1 MNMKQYETFE
11 LRFGGETLP
20 DAWAQIDLTATFSC
34 AQESLTVKGFY
45 DGESDGRGVY
55 VVRFLPQ
62 YAGVYRY
69 QVRGAVTAEGE
80 IVCEASSPEAH
91 GIVRAV
97 GTHFAFAD
105 GAPYIPFGTTV
116 YALISQ
122 DDALVE
128 QTLQSLAAAPFNKLR
143 LCVFPKDYDYN
154 HNEPP
159 LYAFARREDGS
170 WDTSRPS
177 IAFYQ
182 RLERILR
189 RIAALGIQLDLILFH
204 PYDRWGFAAMPQ
216 AEDGQEVPAYPYPYV
231 ELDPAY
237 VEKLAYEGYFENGCC
252 FGVAKAIL
260 VALRE
265 KVGYPY
271 TVIPEEMFAN
281 GKEGY
286 TCGTLCGAL
295 GGAVAMIGLVCA
307 SADSRQLTKDLFAWY
322 CSTNLPIYQ
331 PEAAAPVQTVAP
343 SVNCID
349 SITKFMTAAN
359 VERGDIIR
367 KRRCGGLSGDVA
379 RRTVELLNAHFGFA
393 ELPVAS
399 PVAEEETLAPNEYI
413 GEAQS
418 FGGTLR
424 VKVTMDGDKIA
435 KIDILS
441 HSDTAGVCNPAYD
454 TVPGKI
460 IDAQSTAVD
469 AATNATISSKAIMA
483 AVEDALSKVGK

>member
-11 LRFGGETLP
+11 LRFGGEVLP

-45 DGESDGRGVY
+45 DGESDGQGVY
-55 VVRFLPQ
+55 IVRFLPQ

-69 QVRGAVTAEGE
+69 QVRGAVTAKGE

-159 LYAFARREDGS
+159 LYAFACREDGS

-216 AEDGQEVPAYPYPYV
+216 ADNFRYLDYLLRRLSAMPEIWWSLANEYDLCMPKKTLADWEALEAFVASCDPYHHLLSCHNCFCFWDFKRKDVTHASIQTRVLTEIPRYLREYGKPVVIDECCYEGDLPHIWGSISGQEMVRRFWRCYV
-231 ELDPAY
+231 
-237 VEKLAYEGYFENGCC
+237 G
-252 FGVAKAIL
+252 
-260 VALRE
+260 
-265 KVGYPY
+265 
-271 TVIPEEMFAN
+271 
-281 GKEGY
+281 
-286 TCGTLCGAL
+286 
-295 GGAVAMIGLVCA
+295 GGACTHGETFLSPDDVLWWA
-307 SADSRQLTKDLFAWY
+307 
-322 CSTNLPIYQ
+322 
-331 PEAAAPVQTVAP
+331 
-343 SVNCID
+343 
-349 SITKFMTAAN
+349 
-359 VERGDIIR
+359 RG
-367 KRRCGGLSGDVA
+367 GGLSGDVA

-441 HSDTAGVCNPAYD
+441 HSDTAGVCNAAYD

-460 IDAQSTAVD
+460 IEAQSTNVD

>member
-1 MNMKQYETFE
+1 MVLHRIFMRNEKEVIQM
-11 LRFGGETLP
+11 
-20 DAWAQIDLTATFSC
+20 
-34 AQESLTVKGFY
+34 
-45 DGESDGRGVY
+45 
-55 VVRFLPQ
+55 
-62 YAGVYRY
+62 
-69 QVRGAVTAEGE
+69 
-80 IVCEASSPEAH
+80 
-91 GIVRAV
+91 
-97 GTHFAFAD
+97 
-105 GAPYIPFGTTV
+105 
-116 YALISQ
+116 
-122 DDALVE
+122 
-128 QTLQSLAAAPFNKLR
+128 QT
-143 LCVFPKDYDYN
+143 
-154 HNEPP
+154 
-159 LYAFARREDGS
+159 RREFLKKS
-170 WDTSRPS
+170 
-177 IAFYQ
+177 
-182 RLERILR
+182 
-189 RIAALGIQLDLILFH
+189 AALLGS
-204 PYDRWGFAAMPQ
+204 AAVVGSVPGLLKAQ

-399 PVAEEETLAPNEYI
+399 PVAEEETLAPN
-413 GEAQS
+413 
-418 FGGTLR
+418 
-424 VKVTMDGDKIA
+424 
-435 KIDILS
+435 
-441 HSDTAGVCNPAYD
+441 
-454 TVPGKI
+454 
-460 IDAQSTAVD
+460 
-469 AATNATISSKAIMA
+469 
-483 AVEDALSKVGK
+483 

>member
-1 MNMKQYETFE
+1 M
-11 LRFGGETLP
+11 
-20 DAWAQIDLTATFSC
+20 
-34 AQESLTVKGFY
+34 
-45 DGESDGRGVY
+45 
-55 VVRFLPQ
+55 
-62 YAGVYRY
+62 
-69 QVRGAVTAEGE
+69 
-80 IVCEASSPEAH
+80 
-91 GIVRAV
+91 
-97 GTHFAFAD
+97 
-105 GAPYIPFGTTV
+105 
-116 YALISQ
+116 
-122 DDALVE
+122 
-128 QTLQSLAAAPFNKLR
+128 QT
-143 LCVFPKDYDYN
+143 
-154 HNEPP
+154 
-159 LYAFARREDGS
+159 RREFLKKS
-170 WDTSRPS
+170 
-177 IAFYQ
+177 
-182 RLERILR
+182 
-189 RIAALGIQLDLILFH
+189 AALLGS
-204 PYDRWGFAAMPQ
+204 AAVVGSVPGLLKAQ

-367 KRRCGGLSGDVA
+367 KRRSGRRSGACG
-379 RRTVELLNAHFGFA
+379 
-393 ELPVAS
+393 
-399 PVAEEETLAPNEYI
+399 
-413 GEAQS
+413 
-418 FGGTLR
+418 
-424 VKVTMDGDKIA
+424 
-435 KIDILS
+435 
-441 HSDTAGVCNPAYD
+441 
-454 TVPGKI
+454 
-460 IDAQSTAVD
+460 
-469 AATNATISSKAIMA
+469 
-483 AVEDALSKVGK
+483 

>member
-11 LRFGGETLP
+11 LRFGGEVLP

-105 GAPYIPFGTTV
+105 GAAV
-116 YALISQ
+116 
-122 DDALVE
+122 V
-128 QTLQSLAAAPFNKLR
+128 
-143 LCVFPKDYDYN
+143 
-154 HNEPP
+154 
-159 LYAFARREDGS
+159 GS
-170 WDTSRPS
+170 VPGLLK
-177 IAFYQ
+177 A
-182 RLERILR
+182 
-189 RIAALGIQLDLILFH
+189 
-204 PYDRWGFAAMPQ
+204 Q

-413 GEAQS
+413 GEAES

-460 IDAQSTAVD
+460 IDAQSTNVD

-483 AVEDALSKVGK
+483 AVEDALSKVVK

>member
-11 LRFGGETLP
+11 LRFGGEVLP

-45 DGESDGRGVY
+45 DGESDGQGVY

-69 QVRGAVTAEGE
+69 QVRGAVT
-80 IVCEASSPEAH
+80 
-91 GIVRAV
+91 
-97 GTHFAFAD
+97 
-105 GAPYIPFGTTV
+105 
-116 YALISQ
+116 
-122 DDALVE
+122 
-128 QTLQSLAAAPFNKLR
+128 
-143 LCVFPKDYDYN
+143 
-154 HNEPP
+154 
-159 LYAFARREDGS
+159 
-170 WDTSRPS
+170 
-177 IAFYQ
+177 
-182 RLERILR
+182 
-189 RIAALGIQLDLILFH
+189 
-204 PYDRWGFAAMPQ
+204 

-460 IDAQSTAVD
+460 IDAQSTNVD